1 VIRSVRDGFRG
12 SSHSVLALFL
22 LICIS
27 SCYPEFKNPIPPP
40 SELKADPHILGTWV
54 RPTESGSKQE
64 LLIFPRSSGW
74 IDVVLISDIDAK
86 EAKSGINVVVLEGY
100 NTSVNKYKFLC
111 LRLREKDWEG
121 RDRAVGDFYFLIATY
136 ETRNTGELVVRPFSQ
151 ERVKELIEEGR
162 LKGKVIKRGRS
173 SVVDFGDI
181 IVTSSSDELVELIS
195 REGIPA
201 FTGENEEDT
210 LVFSRSRN

>member
-54 RPTESGSKQE
+54 RPTESGSKRE

-74 IDVVLISDIDAK
+74 IDVVVISDIDAK

-121 RDRAVGDFYFLIATY
+121 RDRAPEDFYFLIVNY
-136 ETRNTGELVVRPFSQ
+136 EAPGD
-151 ERVKELIEEGR
+151 ELIVRLFSMDKVKALIKEGK
-162 LKGKVIKRGRS
+162 LQGKIIERGRR
-173 SVVDFGDI
+173 SVVDFDDI